1 MGISVSH
8 WFENGLACFLLASPD
23 QLSCATGQ
31 GLLRD
36 TLGLS
41 FLSPHIWNI
50 LGVLRGPGDELS
62 LHVDE
67 GTIVQRGCGLDV
79 PGVAGLK
86 KDLLGL

>member
-1 MGISVSH
+1 MALPV
-8 WFENGLACFLLASPD
+8 FLFASPD
-23 QLSCATGQ
+23 QVSCTTGQ

-36 TLGLS
+36 ARGLS
-41 FLSPHIWNI
+41 FLSLHIWNI

-79 PGVAGLK
+79 TGVARLK
-86 KDLLGL
+86 KGPLGP